1 MILILRKILLIIG
14 HITEDMRLQVITS
27 RFELTDRRFRKQLLN
42 ELVVSDEL
50 LDKLHT
56 EKLLGSSELAV
67 VKVFVHVQLCIFS
80 HSSAN
85 RV

>member
-1 MILILRKILLIIG
+1 
-14 HITEDMRLQVITS
+14 MRLQAITS
-27 RFELTDRRFRKQLLN
+27 RFQLTDRLFREQLLN

-50 LDKLHT
+50 LDKVHT
-56 EKLLGSSELAV
+56 EELLHDYELAA

-80 HSSAN
+80 YSSAN